1 MCTHVVDIFQ
11 NVTTYLH
18 INAQPLGL
26 RFHDVRLA
34 QPIIYDRY
42 WGELRLRG
50 FRSPLPR
57 ERQGWKN
64 MRGKPAANSTT
75 TTNAFLQSKDIHLE
89 LPSLFFLLQWCYQT
103 AFPEQKTH
111 RTRKNRD
118 QRDWGWDHDTLVG
131 AIKSLQSEAGP
142 TNSELIGSYLCHRV
156 TGWTPHFHA
165 LPSGACHPSNE
176 KKGPQVVWGM

>member
-26 RFHDVRLA
+26 RFMMSDWLNLSSTIVT
-34 QPIIYDRY
+34 
-42 WGELRLRG
+42 E
-50 FRSPLPR
+50 
-57 ERQGWKN
+57 
-64 MRGKPAANSTT
+64 ANSGFEDSEVLCREKGRAGKTCEE
-75 TTNAFLQSKDIHLE
+75 NLLQIQQLQRMHFCSQRIYIWNFQVC
-89 LPSLFFLLQWCYQT
+89 FFLLQWCYQT